1 MSKLQLKLIFY
12 LLLLNSFSIS
22 YLNYPLYKD
31 IIKSDKSQI
40 NSIQIK
46 SKEQYFNYILNSE
59 FLIALIYF
67 SPYEQQFSKMI
78 NLFDE
83 ASSYKIMN
91 KWAFIKVKCEESNDL
106 SQTFENIDK
115 SLPLIKIYIKSIE
128 IKTIN
133 LLIYFELNQLLELLM
148 KYSSKPL
155 IEISDN
161 NNIKD
166 FYNKYGT
173 FSPLVIYNN
182 EHTEFISCISML
194 AKKKYFK
201 YYYFGKI
208 PIQMAK
214 EKTEKIIFD
223 NDNLPISMTWE
234 GDCDDIDNFLNNN
247 IYPLINKVD
256 ISLIY
261 QLNIIPRTLVII
273 ISNFAKNS
281 KINNFIL
288 NYYKKISYNKRELVF
303 GYIDLNEDTTFL
315 KQYNLYINLKNDN
328 DINLMIYN
336 FYENIYYIHPLVY
349 NFDLQNEREIYN
361 NIINICTDLASLS
374 FTSGSIFKDIFKK
387 LGLDKIKNDKNQ
399 IIILSITFIIILG
412 GFYILSKNNKP
423 YK

>member
-1 MSKLQLKLIFY
+1 
-12 LLLLNSFSIS
+12 
-22 YLNYPLYKD
+22 
-31 IIKSDKSQI
+31 
-40 NSIQIK
+40 
-46 SKEQYFNYILNSE
+46 
-59 FLIALIYF
+59 
-67 SPYEQQFSKMI
+67 
-78 NLFDE
+78 
-83 ASSYKIMN
+83 
-91 KWAFIKVKCEESNDL
+91 
-106 SQTFENIDK
+106 
-115 SLPLIKIYIKSIE
+115 
-128 IKTIN
+128 
-133 LLIYFELNQLLELLM
+133 
-148 KYSSKPL
+148 
-155 IEISDN
+155 
-161 NNIKD
+161 
-166 FYNKYGT
+166 
-173 FSPLVIYNN
+173 
-182 EHTEFISCISML
+182 
-194 AKKKYFK
+194 
-201 YYYFGKI
+201 
-208 PIQMAK
+208 MAK

-261 QLNIIPRTLVII
+261 QLNNIPRTLVII

-399 IIILSITFIIILG
+399 IIILSITFIIIFG
-412 GFYILSKNNKP
+412 GFYILSRNNKP